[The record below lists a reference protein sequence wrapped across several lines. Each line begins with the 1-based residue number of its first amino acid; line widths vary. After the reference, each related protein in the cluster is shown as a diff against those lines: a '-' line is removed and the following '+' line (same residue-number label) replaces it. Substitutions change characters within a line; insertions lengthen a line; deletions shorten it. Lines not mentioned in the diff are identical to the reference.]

1 MLNAALF
8 RDHRSQLAKLVLLM
22 CGLYFALAFTGQAWK
37 ARGLGE
43 RLAAE
48 RATLAEQQAANA
60 RLQAR
65 VDFLN
70 GPGYEEYVERT
81 AREQLGMAKPGD
93 VSLFIVPDS
102 NAPKVEPSVP
112 LPEQVKKAAPPAPAQ
127 PVWRQW
133 VAIFFP

>member
-1 MLNAALF
+1 VLNAALF

-48 RATLAEQQAANA
+48 RAVLAEQQAVNA

-70 GPGYEEYVERT
+70 GPGYEKYVERT
-81 AREQLGMAKPGD
+81 ARDQLGMTKPGD
-93 VSLFIVPDS
+93 VSLFIVPDA

-112 LPEQVKKAAPPAPAQ
+112 LPHRERKPVAAAPAQ

-133 VAIFFP
+133 VAIFLP